1 MAGSALPT
9 HDLYNVLG
17 VSRDALPDDIKNA
30 FRSLAKKHHP
40 DLQAQGSDLAA
51 AAKLFRG
58 VSEAYEVLGDA
69 ELRRR
74 YDNLNRFAGWTPSAN
89 PRGFNPASARPFVYN
104 EADGGKAQRERA
116 ERALKFAQRFSSA
129 GSAAAGRRSPSE
141 GLNRGSGGAKFDPN
155 EHIDFAEWNKMY
167 SQFGPGATDDE
178 KAAWAWQKM
187 EEAKLGK
194 SSTVGGGDPSSSHAN
209 WEARRTARLA
219 AMGLGPDGLPIPGS
233 PQFAE
238 RGASETGQYRAY
250 AERFRRA
257 SAADR
262 ATSPRLLAAW
272 TMIFLGGYLFAT
284 RTNSSQTARK

>member
-1 MAGSALPT
+1 MAGSTTIPT
-9 HDLYNVLG
+9 HDLYKILG
-17 VSRDALPDDIKNA
+17 ISRDALPDDIKSA
-30 FRSLAKKHHP
+30 YRSLAKKHHP

-74 YDNLNRFAGWTPSAN
+74 YDNVNRFAGWTASAN
-89 PRGFNPASARPFVYN
+89 PRGYNAASVRPFVYT
-104 EADGGKAQRERA
+104 ETDGGKAQRERA

-129 GSAAAGRRSPSE
+129 GGSAGRRAA
-141 GLNRGSGGAKFDPN
+141 GAGAKMDPN

-167 SQFGPGATDDE
+167 SQFGPGAVDDE
-178 KAAWAWQKM
+178 KAAWAWQRM
-187 EEAKLGK
+187 EEAKQAGK
-194 SSTVGGGDPSSSHAN
+194 SSSANTSGSGLGGEASSSHAS

-219 AMGLGPDGLPIPGS
+219 SMGLGPDGLPMPGS
-233 PQFAE
+233 SQFAE

-284 RTNSSQTARK
+284 RTNSSQTLRR